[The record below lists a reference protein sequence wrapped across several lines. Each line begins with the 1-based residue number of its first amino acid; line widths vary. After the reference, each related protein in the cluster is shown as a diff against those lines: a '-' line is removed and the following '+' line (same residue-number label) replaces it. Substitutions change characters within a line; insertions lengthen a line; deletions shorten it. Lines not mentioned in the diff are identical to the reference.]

1 MLKFEKPDLKRS
13 IVYLLTILLSVVFII
28 GSNKLVTGG
37 ESVFNTKSD
46 QIYVRGEVRKILSSE
61 ENDFGD
67 RYTKFTVETNNSV
80 ITATQVTSDIATSNI
95 RKVEVGDD
103 VILMKS
109 LTSNDYYFSEYVRSD
124 AMIIMGI
131 IFALLLVLFGR
142 SKGINTILSLG
153 FTCICIFYVMIPAI
167 LMGKNVYLWTSITCI
182 FITAVTLLL
191 VNGANKKSLAA
202 GIGCIGGVLVAFLLA
217 WGVDLFIK
225 MSGYIDENSVYL
237 ATLRYPVDPK
247 AIVYASVLIGA
258 IGAIMD
264 VAVELSAS
272 LSEIAVK
279 LRKVSFKELF
289 LSGMNIGRE
298 TMGTMSNTLILAYI
312 GGSLSNVILMVANS
326 SSMLYLFNME
336 SVIFELLQ
344 ALAGSIGILFCI
356 PLTSIVCGA
365 LFRTE

>member
-1 MLKFEKPDLKRS
+1 MLKNIDAKKS
-13 IVYLLTILLSVVFII
+13 IVYIFTILLSIVFFI
-28 GSNKLVTGG
+28 GANRFVTGG
-37 ESVFNTKSD
+37 ESVLNTDSD
-46 QIYVRGEVRKILSSE
+46 QKYIRGEVSRIISSE
-61 ENDFGD
+61 ENEYGD
-67 RYTKFTVETNNSV
+67 RYTVFTVETEDAI
-80 ITATQVTSDIATSNI
+80 ITATQVTSDIATENI
-95 RKVEVGDD
+95 RRVEVGDD
-103 VILMKS
+103 IIVMKS
-109 LTSNDYYFSEYVRSD
+109 FNSSDYYFSEHVRSD
-124 AMIIMGI
+124 GMIILGI
-131 IFALLLVLFGR
+131 IFALLLILFGR
-142 SKGINTILSLG
+142 SKGVNTILSLA
-153 FTCICIFYVMIPAI
+153 FTCISIFYVMIPAI

-182 FITAVTLLL
+182 YITASTLLL

-217 WGVDLFIK
+217 WGVDVFIK
-225 MSGYIDENSVYL
+225 MSGYIDENAVYL
-237 ATLRYPVDPK
+237 ATLKHPVDPK
-247 AIVYASVLIGA
+247 SIIYASVLIGA

-272 LSEIAVK
+272 LSEIAAK

-298 TMGTMSNTLILAYI
+298 TMGTMSNTLVLAYI

-356 PLTSIVCGA
+356 PLTSMICGV
-365 LFRTE
+365 LFKTE